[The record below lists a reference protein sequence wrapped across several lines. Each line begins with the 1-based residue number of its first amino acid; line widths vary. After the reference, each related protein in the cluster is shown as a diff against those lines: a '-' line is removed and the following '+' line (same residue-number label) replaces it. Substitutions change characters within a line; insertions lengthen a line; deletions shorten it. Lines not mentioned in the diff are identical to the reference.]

1 LQNFAKLPLAR
12 SDALAH
18 SAHVGRCVQMATEAL
33 SSFGHSVVYAGSVP
47 YLAPIPVQPIDT
59 CLGGKQMSNIKERM
73 EDHALESVPEDL
85 RRGWLKLSWNTAG
98 ISTTLV
104 IMFFGALGSF
114 AAGFKI
120 AILSGV
126 FVAAVGSVL
135 AWSSSHIAFKTGLSS
150 TVMARH
156 YGFGRLGSM
165 LGSLIFGALVIGFLA
180 LENALLYAGFRFA
193 FNLQDTLTTQIV
205 IYGIL
210 AIAWTLL
217 TAYGFEVVSKVS
229 SLTLIAFIALLAYIT
244 WNVVGADHTGR
255 VFSFPALFPPA
266 ALSARGAA
274 DDFGKFLFCINL
286 YIAGAFGLSMVGA
299 DLGRFARNSAA
310 IGAAVIVGN
319 IAMTVVMVFV
329 GAVFMYAAMDKLVE
343 HYTTVM
349 HMTPDAAHTL
359 AMSPDGVTAGF
370 LLFGGWIGVVLMVL
384 AQSKAQVLN
393 TYSGSLA
400 LSNLFD
406 AVGIRTHRVIMV
418 VLANV
423 ISLMLVA
430 FGILGWVQTW
440 IEVLGVMITAFVSVM
455 ITDYYVVSRRL
466 GSNHRAEPEL
476 INWAGV
482 ITTIVATVLAHKIL
496 IKIIPIQMFTAL
508 GSGFVLYTLLRLT
521 IFKPKTAANVGQGG

>member
-1 LQNFAKLPLAR
+1 MNA
-12 SDALAH
+12 
-18 SAHVGRCVQMATEAL
+18 
-33 SSFGHSVVYAGSVP
+33 
-47 YLAPIPVQPIDT
+47 
-59 CLGGKQMSNIKERM
+59 IKERM
-73 EDHALESVPEDL
+73 EDHALESVPEDS

-98 ISTTLV
+98 IGTTLV

-120 AILSGV
+120 AMISGV

-135 AWSSSHIAFKTGLSS
+135 AWLSSHIAFKTGLSS

-156 YGFGRLGSM
+156 YGFGILGSM

-229 SLTLIAFIALLAYIT
+229 SLTLIAFIALLVYIT
-244 WNVVGADHTGR
+244 WSVVATDHTGR

-266 ALSARGAA
+266 ALSAMGAA
-274 DDFGKFLFCINL
+274 NDFGKFLFCINL
-286 YIAGAFGLSMVGA
+286 YMAGAFGLSMVGA
-299 DLGRFARNSAA
+299 DLGRFARSSAA
-310 IGAAVIVGN
+310 VGAAVIVGN
-319 IAMTVVMVFV
+319 IGMTVVMVFV
-329 GAVFMYAAMDKLVE
+329 GAVFMYATMGKLVGY
-343 HYTTVM
+343 YTSVM
-349 HMTPDAAHTL
+349 HMAPDAAQKL

-370 LLFGGWIGVVLMVL
+370 LLFGGWIGVVLMIL
-384 AQSKAQVLN
+384 AQGKAQVLN

-406 AVGIRTHRVIMV
+406 AIGIRGRRVVMV
-418 VLANV
+418 VIANV
-423 ISLMLVA
+423 ISLLLIA
-430 FGILGWVQTW
+430 FGILDWVQTW

-455 ITDYYVVSRRL
+455 IADYYVVSRRL
-466 GSNHRAEPEL
+466 GTGHRAQPEWV
-476 INWAGV
+476 NWAGV
-482 ITTIVATVLAHKIL
+482 ITTIAATVLAHKVL
-496 IKIIPIQMFTAL
+496 ITVVPIQVFTSLAA
-508 GSGFVLYTLLRLT
+508 GFVLYPLLRLT
-521 IFKPKTAANVGQGG
+521 VFRPRAADAGQAG